1 MAKEKETSAKL
12 LHNGNNFLFL
22 VILIMFVAGGIMY
35 CINPES
41 KDFTLPI
48 VTALI
53 GYLSAGKR

>member
-1 MAKEKETSAKL
+1 MAKGKDTSSNL

-22 VILIMFVAGGIMY
+22 VILIMFIVGGIMY